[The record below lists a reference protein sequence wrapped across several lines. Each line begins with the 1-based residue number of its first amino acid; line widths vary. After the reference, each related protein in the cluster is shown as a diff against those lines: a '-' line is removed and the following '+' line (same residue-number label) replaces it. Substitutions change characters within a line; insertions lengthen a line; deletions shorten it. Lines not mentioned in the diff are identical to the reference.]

1 MKNEI
6 GITLIALVITIIVMV
21 ILAGVGITISLNVIN
36 KAKYAGWQNE
46 IATIEE
52 QVELKKQN
60 QKYDE
65 FAEETENTPLFEEKL
80 PEGEVNNLS
89 QGLVY
94 EIMYNREGKPEEK
107 VPTKEYYGNESLSVE
122 EGNIKDLFYVDKDT
136 SRRRRKSILV

>member
-6 GITLIALVITIIVMV
+6 AITLIALVITIIVMV

-46 IATIEE
+46 IAAIEE

-65 FAEETENTPLFEEKL
+65 FAGENVPPLFEEKL
-80 PEGEVNNLS
+80 PEGEINNLS

-94 EIMYNREGKPEEK
+94 EIMYEREGKPESK
-107 VPTKEYYGNESLSVE
+107 VPTEEYYGQETLPVE
-122 EGNIKDLFYVDKDT
+122 EGSIKDLFYVEKDT
-136 SRRRRKSILV
+136 SRRRRKSVFI